1 MNYYIIA
8 GEASGDLHGSNL
20 MRSLKERDPAAS
32 FRCWGGNLMLQ
43 AGGELVKHYRDLA
56 FMGFWEVLIHLR
68 DYVRLRG
75 CSLCSFLFP
84 APSLEGPRRTQCYH
98 RPLLVCPK
106 PYMSH
111 HVSQAFLE

>member
-1 MNYYIIA
+1 
-8 GEASGDLHGSNL
+8 
-20 MRSLKERDPAAS
+20 MRSVDISDSIEEFAAQV
-32 FRCWGGNLMLQ
+32 R
-43 AGGELVKHYRDLA
+43 
-56 FMGFWEVLIHLR
+56 EVLIHLR

-84 APSLEGPRRTQCYH
+84 APSLEGPRRTQRYH